1 MVHGELVWWE
11 LLAAVVAGAF
21 VELVF
26 PPGCAFEYAGF
37 VAFFA
42 NAFGGIGVGADFE
55 VGFGGHNL
63 LGLHQVEWVGTID
76 EHCLDRDPVPQ
87 NGSRWLG

>member
-1 MVHGELVWWE
+1 MVHGEFVCFE

-26 PPGCAFEYAGF
+26 PPGCAFQLPGF

-42 NAFGGIGVGADFE
+42 NAFAGIGVGIDFE
-55 VGFGGHNL
+55 IGFGGY
-63 LGLHQVEWVGTID
+63 I
-76 EHCLDRDPVPQ
+76 R
-87 NGSRWLG
+87 